1 MFLMVR
7 QSVSHRR
14 VCQSLFAVTM
24 LMLLAACGGSE
35 PESGNAGAAGQRPG
49 GFPGG
54 IGRGGRGEDMPA
66 PAVEVVEARIGSLP
80 LEERLTGRVIA
91 ENQTEI
97 IAEVGGPVTEVF
109 VDSGDSVEAGDP
121 LVQIRDTE
129 YRERLTQ
136 AEAGLQVAAAQTRQ
150 AQASLVALD
159 NQLERIRSLTERR
172 LETVSALEDIQVQ
185 VDVARANVELRQ
197 AQENQARSIVEERR
211 LELAN
216 TTVKAPIDGMVG
228 QRSVERGQIVSANAP
243 LFVIGD
249 LDEVR
254 VELLLTERMLTYIR
268 EGMSVS
274 LYSENW
280 PDIRFDAAVTRI
292 SPFLD
297 SNTLRTQA
305 YIEMENPDR
314 MMRPGMFLNADVFY
328 GETQDA
334 VLIPNSAIYRHPR
347 TGVEGV
353 YVMSPPGTE
362 ARPVSEVDGA
372 PAVLPAAPV
381 QFVPIDIV
389 ASGRMSSGV
398 EGIRQGDW
406 VVTVGQNLLMGNTP
420 EARARLMSWDR
431 MEEMQR
437 MQTRDIFD
445 IIDAAREQ
453 RQNAAPAES

>member
-1 MFLMVR
+1 MFSMVR
-7 QSVSHRR
+7 QSVRFRR
-14 VCQSLFAVTM
+14 VCQSFCTAGMVIV
-24 LMLLAACGGSE
+24 LAACGGSE
-35 PESGNAGAAGQRPG
+35 PETGNAGAQGQRPG

-54 IGRGGRGEDMPA
+54 FGPGGQQEMPV

-91 ENQTEI
+91 ENQSEI

-109 VDSGDSVEAGDP
+109 VDSGDAVQAGDP

-129 YRERLTQ
+129 YRERLNQ
-136 AEAGLQVAAAQTRQ
+136 AQAGLQVAEAQTRQ
-150 AQASLVALD
+150 AQANLAALQ
-159 NQLERIRSLTERR
+159 NQLERIQSLTERR

-185 VDVARANVELRQ
+185 VDVAQANVELRR
-197 AQENQARSIVEERR
+197 AQENQAQSVVEERR

-216 TTVKAPIDGMVG
+216 TTVRAPISGMVG
-228 QRSVERGQIVSANAP
+228 QRNVERGQIVSASAP
-243 LFVIGD
+243 LFIIGD
-249 LDEVR
+249 LDDVR
-254 VELLLTERMLTYIR
+254 IEMLLTERMLTYIR

-280 PDIRFDAAVTRI
+280 PDLRFDASVSRI

-297 SNTLRTQA
+297 ANTLRTQA
-305 YIEMENPDR
+305 YVEMENPDR
-314 MMRPGMFLNADVFY
+314 MLRPGMFLNADIYY
-328 GETQDA
+328 GETEDA

-353 YVMSPPGTE
+353 YVMTPPGPE

-372 PAVLPAAPV
+372 PAMLPAAPV
-381 QFVPIDIV
+381 QFVPVDVV

-398 EGIRQGDW
+398 EGIQQGDW
-406 VVTVGQNLLMGNTP
+406 VVTIGQNLLMGNVA
-420 EARARLMSWDR
+420 EARARVMSWDR

-437 MQTRDIFD
+437 KQNRDIFD

-453 RQNAAPAES
+453 RQNAVPADS

>member
-1 MFLMVR
+1 MVI
-7 QSVSHRR
+7 V
-14 VCQSLFAVTM
+14 
-24 LMLLAACGGSE
+24 LAACGGSE
-35 PESGNAGAAGQRPG
+35 PETGNAGAQGQRPG

-54 IGRGGRGEDMPA
+54 FGPGGQQEMPV

-91 ENQTEI
+91 ENQSEI

-109 VDSGDSVEAGDP
+109 VDSGDAVQAGDP

-129 YRERLTQ
+129 YRERLNQ
-136 AEAGLQVAAAQTRQ
+136 AQAGLQVAEAQTRQ
-150 AQASLVALD
+150 AQANLAALQ
-159 NQLERIRSLTERR
+159 NQLERIQSLTERR

-185 VDVARANVELRQ
+185 VDVAQANVELRR
-197 AQENQARSIVEERR
+197 AQENQAQSVVEERR

-216 TTVKAPIDGMVG
+216 TTIRAPISGMVG
-228 QRSVERGQIVSANAP
+228 QRNVERGQIVSASAP
-243 LFVIGD
+243 LFIIGD
-249 LDEVR
+249 LDDVR
-254 VELLLTERMLTYIR
+254 IEMLLTERMLTYIR

-280 PDIRFDAAVTRI
+280 PDLRFDASVSRI

-297 SNTLRTQA
+297 ANTLRTQA
-305 YIEMENPDR
+305 YVEMENPDR
-314 MMRPGMFLNADVFY
+314 MLRPGMFLNADIYY
-328 GETQDA
+328 GETEDA

-353 YVMSPPGTE
+353 YVMTPPGPE

-372 PAVLPAAPV
+372 PAMLPAAPV
-381 QFVPIDIV
+381 QFVPVDVV

-398 EGIRQGDW
+398 EGIQQGDW
-406 VVTVGQNLLMGNTP
+406 VVTIGQNLLMGNVA
-420 EARARLMSWDR
+420 EARARVMSWDR

-437 MQTRDIFD
+437 KQNRDIFD

-453 RQNAAPAES
+453 RQNAVPADS

>member
-1 MFLMVR
+1 MFFMVR
-7 QSVSHRR
+7 QSVGFRR
-14 VCQSLFAVTM
+14 VCQSVFTASALV
-24 LMLLAACGGSE
+24 LLVACGGSE
-35 PESGNAGAAGQRPG
+35 PETGSAGSQGQRPG

-54 IGRGGRGEDMPA
+54 FGPGGREEMPT
-66 PAVEVVEARIGSLP
+66 PAVEVVEARVGSLP

-97 IAEVGGPVTEVF
+97 IAEVGGPVTQVF
-109 VDSGDSVEAGDP
+109 VDSGDAVEAGDP
-121 LVQIRDTE
+121 LVQVRDTE
-129 YRERLTQ
+129 YRERLAQ

-150 AQASLVALD
+150 AQASLVALE
-159 NQLERIRSLTERR
+159 NQLERIQSLTERR

-185 VDVARANVELRQ
+185 VDVARANVELRR
-197 AQENQARSIVEERR
+197 AQENQARSVVEERE

-216 TTVKAPIDGMVG
+216 TTVRAPINGMVG
-228 QRSVERGQIVSANAP
+228 QRTVERGQIISANSP

-249 LDEVR
+249 LDQVRIEV
-254 VELLLTERMLTYIR
+254 LLTERMLTYIR

-280 PDIRFDAAVTRI
+280 PDARFDASVTRI

-297 SNTLRTQA
+297 TNTLRTQA

-314 MMRPGMFLNADVFY
+314 MLRPGMFLNADIYY
-328 GETQDA
+328 GETQSA

-353 YVMSPPGTE
+353 YVMNQPGSE
-362 ARPVSEVDGA
+362 ARPVAEVDGA
-372 PAVLPAAPV
+372 PPLLPAAPV
-381 QFVPIDIV
+381 RFVPIDIV
-389 ASGRMSSGV
+389 ASGRMASGV
-398 EGIRQGDW
+398 EGVREGDW
-406 VVTVGQNLLMGNTP
+406 VVTVGQNLLMGNIS
-420 EARARLMSWDR
+420 EARARVMNWGR

-437 MQTRDIFD
+437 MQSRDIFD

-453 RQNAAPAES
+453 RRNAAQADS

>member
-1 MFLMVR
+1 MVI
-7 QSVSHRR
+7 V
-14 VCQSLFAVTM
+14 
-24 LMLLAACGGSE
+24 LAACGGSE
-35 PESGNAGAAGQRPG
+35 PETGNAGAQGQRPG

-54 IGRGGRGEDMPA
+54 FGPGGQQEMPV

-91 ENQTEI
+91 ENQSEI

-109 VDSGDSVEAGDP
+109 VDSGDAVQAGDP

-129 YRERLTQ
+129 YRERLNQ
-136 AEAGLQVAAAQTRQ
+136 AQAGLQVAEAQTRQ
-150 AQASLVALD
+150 AQANLAALQ
-159 NQLERIRSLTERR
+159 NQLERIQSLTERR

-185 VDVARANVELRQ
+185 VDVAQANVELRR
-197 AQENQARSIVEERR
+197 AQENQAQSVVEERR

-216 TTVKAPIDGMVG
+216 TTVRAPTSGMVG
-228 QRSVERGQIVSANAP
+228 QRNVERGQIVSASAP
-243 LFVIGD
+243 LFIIGD
-249 LDEVR
+249 LDDVR
-254 VELLLTERMLTYIR
+254 IEMLLTERMLTYIR

-280 PDIRFDAAVTRI
+280 PDLRFDASVSRI

-297 SNTLRTQA
+297 ANTLRTQA
-305 YIEMENPDR
+305 YVEMENPDR
-314 MMRPGMFLNADVFY
+314 MLRPGMFLNADIYY
-328 GETQDA
+328 GETEDA

-353 YVMSPPGTE
+353 YVMTPPGPE

-372 PAVLPAAPV
+372 PAMLPAAPV
-381 QFVPIDIV
+381 QFVPVDVV

-398 EGIRQGDW
+398 EGIQQGDW
-406 VVTVGQNLLMGNTP
+406 VVTIGQNLLMGNVA
-420 EARARLMSWDR
+420 EARARVMSWDR

-437 MQTRDIFD
+437 KQNRDIFD

-453 RQNAAPAES
+453 RQNAVPADS

>member
-54 IGRGGRGEDMPA
+54 FGPGGRGGDMPA

-109 VDSGDSVEAGDP
+109 VDSGDAVEAGDP

>member
-1 MFLMVR
+1 MFFMVR
-7 QSVSHRR
+7 QSVGFRR
-14 VCQSLFAVTM
+14 VCQSVFTASALV
-24 LMLLAACGGSE
+24 LLVACGGSE
-35 PESGNAGAAGQRPG
+35 PETGSAGSQGQRPG

-54 IGRGGRGEDMPA
+54 FGPGGREEMPT
-66 PAVEVVEARIGSLP
+66 PAVEVVEARLGSLP

-97 IAEVGGPVTEVF
+97 IAEVGGPVTQVF
-109 VDSGDSVEAGDP
+109 VDSGDAVEAGDP
-121 LVQIRDTE
+121 LVQVRDTE
-129 YRERLTQ
+129 YRERLAQ

-150 AQASLVALD
+150 AQASLVALE
-159 NQLERIRSLTERR
+159 NQLERIQSLTERR

-185 VDVARANVELRQ
+185 VDVARANVELRR
-197 AQENQARSIVEERR
+197 AQENQARSVVEERQ

-216 TTVKAPIDGMVG
+216 TTVRAPINGMVG
-228 QRSVERGQIVSANAP
+228 QRTVERGQIISANTP

-249 LDEVR
+249 LDQVRIEV
-254 VELLLTERMLTYIR
+254 LLTERMLTYIR

-280 PDIRFDAAVTRI
+280 PDARFDASVTRI

-297 SNTLRTQA
+297 TNTLRTQA

-314 MMRPGMFLNADVFY
+314 MLRPGMFLNADIYY
-328 GETQDA
+328 GETQSA

-353 YVMSPPGTE
+353 YVMNQPGSE
-362 ARPVSEVDGA
+362 ARPVAEVDGA
-372 PAVLPAAPV
+372 PPLLPAAPV
-381 QFVPIDIV
+381 RFVPIDIV
-389 ASGRMSSGV
+389 ASGRMASGV
-398 EGIRQGDW
+398 EGVREGDW
-406 VVTVGQNLLMGNTP
+406 VVTVGQNLLMGNIS
-420 EARARLMSWDR
+420 EARARVMNWGR

-437 MQTRDIFD
+437 MQSRDIFD

-453 RQNAAPAES
+453 RRNAAQADS

>member
-1 MFLMVR
+1 MFSMVR
-7 QSVSHRR
+7 QSARYRR
-14 VCQSLFAVTM
+14 ICHSLFAASMAV
-24 LMLLAACGGSE
+24 LLAACGGSE
-35 PESGNAGAAGQRPG
+35 PETGNAGAQGSRPG

-54 IGRGGRGEDMPA
+54 FGPGRAEEMPV
-66 PAVEVVEARIGSLP
+66 PAVEVVEARVGSLP

-91 ENQTEI
+91 ENQAEI

-109 VDSGDSVEAGDP
+109 VDSGDAVEKGDP

-129 YRERLTQ
+129 YRERLNQ
-136 AEAGLQVAAAQTRQ
+136 AQAGLQVAEAQTRQ
-150 AQASLVALD
+150 AQANRVALQ
-159 NQLERIRSLTERR
+159 NQLERIQSLTERR

-185 VDVARANVELRQ
+185 VDVAQANVELRR
-197 AQENQARSIVEERR
+197 AQENQARSVVEERR

-216 TTVKAPIDGMVG
+216 TTVRAPISGMVG
-228 QRSVERGQIVSANAP
+228 QRNVERGQIVSANAP
-243 LFVIGD
+243 LFIIGD

-254 VELLLTERMLTYIR
+254 IEMLLTERMLTYIR

-280 PDIRFDAAVTRI
+280 PDLRFEASVSRI

-297 SNTLRTQA
+297 VNTLRTQA

-314 MMRPGMFLNADVFY
+314 MFRPGMFLNADVYY
-328 GETQDA
+328 GESQDA

-353 YVMSPPGTE
+353 YVMDQPGPE
-362 ARPVSEVDGA
+362 ARPVAEVDGA
-372 PAVLPAAPV
+372 PPMLPAAPV
-381 QFVPIDIV
+381 RFVPVDIV

-398 EGIRQGDW
+398 EGIQQGDR
-406 VVTVGQNLLMGNTP
+406 VVTVGQNLLMGNVA
-420 EARARLMSWDR
+420 EARARVMSWGR

-437 MQTRDIFD
+437 MQSRDIFD
-445 IIDAAREQ
+445 IIDEAREQ
-453 RQNAAPAES
+453 RQNANPADS

>member
-1 MFLMVR
+1 MVI
-7 QSVSHRR
+7 V
-14 VCQSLFAVTM
+14 
-24 LMLLAACGGSE
+24 LAACGGSE
-35 PESGNAGAAGQRPG
+35 PETGNAGAQGQRPG

-54 IGRGGRGEDMPA
+54 FGPGGQQEMPV

-91 ENQTEI
+91 ENQSEI

-109 VDSGDSVEAGDP
+109 VDSGDAVQAGDP

-129 YRERLTQ
+129 YRERLNQ
-136 AEAGLQVAAAQTRQ
+136 AQAGLQVAEAQTRQ
-150 AQASLVALD
+150 AQANLAALQ
-159 NQLERIRSLTERR
+159 NQLERIQSLTERR

-185 VDVARANVELRQ
+185 VDVAQANVELRR
-197 AQENQARSIVEERR
+197 AQENQAQSVVEERR

-216 TTVKAPIDGMVG
+216 TTVRAPISGMVG
-228 QRSVERGQIVSANAP
+228 QRNVERGQIVSASAP
-243 LFVIGD
+243 LFIIGD
-249 LDEVR
+249 LDDVR
-254 VELLLTERMLTYIR
+254 IEMLLTERMLTYIR

-280 PDIRFDAAVTRI
+280 PDLRFDASVSRI

-297 SNTLRTQA
+297 ANTLRTQA
-305 YIEMENPDR
+305 YVEMENPDR
-314 MMRPGMFLNADVFY
+314 MLRPGMFLNADIYY
-328 GETQDA
+328 GETEDA

-353 YVMSPPGTE
+353 YVMTPPGPE

-372 PAVLPAAPV
+372 PAMLPAAPV
-381 QFVPIDIV
+381 QFVPVDVV

-398 EGIRQGDW
+398 EGIQQGDW
-406 VVTVGQNLLMGNTP
+406 VVTIGQNLLMGNVA
-420 EARARLMSWDR
+420 EARARVMSWDR

-437 MQTRDIFD
+437 KQNRDIFD

-453 RQNAAPAES
+453 RQNAVPADS

>member
-1 MFLMVR
+1 MFSMVR
-7 QSVSHRR
+7 QSVRFR
-14 VCQSLFAVTM
+14 CVCQSFCTAGMVIV
-24 LMLLAACGGSE
+24 LAACGGSE
-35 PESGNAGAAGQRPG
+35 PETGNAGAQGQRPG

-54 IGRGGRGEDMPA
+54 FGPGGQQEMPV

-91 ENQTEI
+91 ENQSEI

-109 VDSGDSVEAGDP
+109 VDSGDAVQAGDP

-129 YRERLTQ
+129 YRERLNQ
-136 AEAGLQVAAAQTRQ
+136 AQAGLQVAEAQTRQ
-150 AQASLVALD
+150 AQANLAALQ
-159 NQLERIRSLTERR
+159 NQLERIQSLTERR

-185 VDVARANVELRQ
+185 VDVAQANVELRR
-197 AQENQARSIVEERR
+197 AQENQAQSVVEERR

-216 TTVKAPIDGMVG
+216 TTVRAPISGMVG
-228 QRSVERGQIVSANAP
+228 QRNVERGQIVSASAP
-243 LFVIGD
+243 LFIIGD
-249 LDEVR
+249 LDDVR
-254 VELLLTERMLTYIR
+254 IEMLLTERMLTYIR

-280 PDIRFDAAVTRI
+280 PDLRFDASVSRI

-297 SNTLRTQA
+297 ANTLRTQA
-305 YIEMENPDR
+305 YVEMENPDR
-314 MMRPGMFLNADVFY
+314 MLRPGMFLNADIYY
-328 GETQDA
+328 GETEDA

-353 YVMSPPGTE
+353 YVMTPPGPE

-372 PAVLPAAPV
+372 PAMLPAAPV
-381 QFVPIDIV
+381 QFVPVDVV

-398 EGIRQGDW
+398 EGIQQGDW
-406 VVTVGQNLLMGNTP
+406 VVTIGQNLLMGNVA
-420 EARARLMSWDR
+420 EARARVMSWDR

-437 MQTRDIFD
+437 KQNRDIFD

-453 RQNAAPAES
+453 RQNAVPADS

>member
-1 MFLMVR
+1 MFSMVR
-7 QSVSHRR
+7 QSVRFR
-14 VCQSLFAVTM
+14 CVCQSFCTAGMVIV
-24 LMLLAACGGSE
+24 LAACGGSE
-35 PESGNAGAAGQRPG
+35 PETGNAGAQGQRPG

-54 IGRGGRGEDMPA
+54 FGPGGQQEMPV

-91 ENQTEI
+91 ENQSEI

-109 VDSGDSVEAGDP
+109 VDSGDAVQAGDP

-129 YRERLTQ
+129 YRERLNQ
-136 AEAGLQVAAAQTRQ
+136 AQAGLQVAEAQTRQ
-150 AQASLVALD
+150 AQANLAALQ
-159 NQLERIRSLTERR
+159 NQLERIQSLTERR

-185 VDVARANVELRQ
+185 VDVAQANVELRR
-197 AQENQARSIVEERR
+197 AQENQAQSVVEERR

-216 TTVKAPIDGMVG
+216 TTIRAPISGMVG
-228 QRSVERGQIVSANAP
+228 QRNVERGQIVSASAP
-243 LFVIGD
+243 LFIIGD
-249 LDEVR
+249 LDDVR
-254 VELLLTERMLTYIR
+254 IEMLLTERMLTYIR

-280 PDIRFDAAVTRI
+280 PDLRFDASVSRI

-297 SNTLRTQA
+297 ANTLRTQA
-305 YIEMENPDR
+305 YVEMENPDR
-314 MMRPGMFLNADVFY
+314 MLRPGMFLNADIYY
-328 GETQDA
+328 GETEDA

-353 YVMSPPGTE
+353 YVMTPPGPE

-372 PAVLPAAPV
+372 PAMLPAAPV
-381 QFVPIDIV
+381 QFVPVDVV

-398 EGIRQGDW
+398 EGIQQGDW
-406 VVTVGQNLLMGNTP
+406 VVTIGQNLLMGNVA
-420 EARARLMSWDR
+420 EARARVMSWDR

-437 MQTRDIFD
+437 KQNRDIFD

-453 RQNAAPAES
+453 RQNAVPADS